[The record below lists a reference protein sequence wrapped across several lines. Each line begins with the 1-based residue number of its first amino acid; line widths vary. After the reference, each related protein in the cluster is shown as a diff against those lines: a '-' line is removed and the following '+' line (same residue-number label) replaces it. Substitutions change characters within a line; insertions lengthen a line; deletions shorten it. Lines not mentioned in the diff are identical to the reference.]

1 MTMTEIEE
9 KNVNEN
15 PIGFKYVEGPVIVYK
30 GFDKDF
36 CCHGKQYE
44 VGKSYHTD
52 GDVKSLCEAFYGFIH
67 ATETIVTYKPD
78 DTVRFAVVE
87 LSGTVGKRDDNF
99 HMATDMTIIR
109 EIDLPGLMKRVSCA
123 LESRKIELGR
133 RHKYFFE
140 PDYVIRDHNMIPLT
154 LKDKKIYVNGRNSM
168 LSSMGGGCEVLFDE
182 GSVVSGMG
190 VSQKIISIAIEAK
203 IMSSGDVSHIDSYG
217 ERTQI
222 CNMGDL
228 SQMFVAGNDTC
239 LLNNGHSCSVIS
251 TGKDINISDCGFDTF
266 IASSGEN
273 ASITASG
280 DNAHI
285 LSTGDNAH
293 IAVTGDDAF
302 VNCFGKNTVISII
315 GKGCVVTAK
324 DWKDVTFVGVHADLV
339 QLSAKGYTSISSF
352 NPNTS
357 DSVKWRFMN
366 DGKIEESKK

>member
-1 MTMTEIEE
+1 MEE
-9 KNVNEN
+9 NSC
-15 PIGFKYVEGPVIVYK
+15 GFKYVEGPIVVYK

-36 CCHGKQYE
+36 CFLGKQYE

-67 ATETIVTYKPD
+67 ATETIVTYKPN
-78 DTVRFAVVE
+78 DTMRFAVVE
-87 LSGTVGKRDDNF
+87 LSGTVIKRDDNF
-99 HMATDMTIIR
+99 YMATDMTIIR

-123 LESRKIELGR
+123 LESRNIELVR

-168 LSSMGGGCEVLFDE
+168 LASMGGGCEVLFDE

-203 IMSSGDVSHIDSYG
+203 IMSSGDVSHIESYG

-228 SQMFVAGNDTC
+228 GQMFIAGNDTC
-239 LLNNGHSCSVIS
+239 LLNSGNGCSIIS
-251 TGKDINISDCGFDTF
+251 TGKGINISDCGFDTF
-266 IASSGEN
+266 IASSGEKAN
-273 ASITASG
+273 ITASG

-293 IAVTGDDAF
+293 IAVTGDDCY
-302 VNCFGKNTVISII
+302 VTCCGKNTVISVI
-315 GKGCVVTAK
+315 GEKCTVRAK
-324 DWKDVTFVGVHADLV
+324 DWKDVTFAGVKADLE
-339 QLSAKGYTSISSF
+339 QLSEGTYKSVTYFAG
-352 NPNTS
+352 NAS
-357 DSVKWRFMN
+357 DSKTWRFMN
-366 DGKIEESKK
+366 DGKIEECKK

>member
-1 MTMTEIEE
+1 MED
-9 KNVNEN
+9 NSC
-15 PIGFKYVEGPVIVYK
+15 GFKYVEGPIVVYK

-36 CCHGKQYE
+36 CFLGKQYE

-67 ATETIVTYKPD
+67 ATETIVTYKPN
-78 DTVRFAVVE
+78 DTMRFAVVE
-87 LSGTVGKRDDNF
+87 LSGTVIKRDDNF
-99 HMATDMTIIR
+99 YMATDMTIIR

-123 LESRKIELGR
+123 LESRNIELVR

-168 LSSMGGGCEVLFDE
+168 LASMGGGCEVLFDE

-203 IMSSGDVSHIDSYG
+203 IMSSGDVSHIESYG

-228 SQMFVAGNDTC
+228 SQMSVAGNDTC
-239 LLNNGHSCSVIS
+239 LLNSGNGCSIIS
-251 TGKDINISDCGFDTF
+251 TGKDINMSDCGFDTF

-280 DNAHI
+280 NNAHI

-302 VNCFGKNTVISII
+302 VNCLGKNTVISII

-324 DWKDVTFVGVHADLV
+324 DWTNVTFVGVHADLA
-339 QLSAKGYTSISSF
+339 QLSAKGYTSITSF

-357 DSVKWRFMN
+357 GADNWRFMN
-366 DGKIEESKK
+366 NGEIEESKK

>member
-1 MTMTEIEE
+1 MEE
-9 KNVNEN
+9 NNC
-15 PIGFKYVEGPVIVYK
+15 GFKYVEGPIVVYK

-67 ATETIVTYKPD
+67 ATETIVTYKPN
-78 DTVRFAVVE
+78 DTMRFAVVE
-87 LSGTVGKRDDNF
+87 LSGTVIKRDDNF
-99 HMATDMTIIR
+99 YMATDMTIIR
-109 EIDLPGLMKRVSCA
+109 EIDLPQLMNSVSYA
-123 LESRKIELGR
+123 LKSRNVKIVARGR
-133 RHKYFFE
+133 FFFE
-140 PDYVIRDHNMIPLT
+140 ADYVIRDHDMIPLT
-154 LKDKKIYVNGRNSM
+154 VKDKKIYVNGRNSM
-168 LSSMGGGCEVLFDE
+168 LASMDGGCEILFDE

-203 IMSSGDVSHIDSYG
+203 IMSSGDVSHVESYG
-217 ERTQI
+217 ERTKI

-228 SQMFVAGNDTC
+228 SQMFVSGNDTC
-239 LLNNGHSCSVIS
+239 LLNSGNGCSIIS

-302 VNCFGKNTVISII
+302 VNCLGKNTVISII

-324 DWKDVTFVGVHADLV
+324 DWKDVTFVGVHADLA
-339 QLSAKGYTSISSF
+339 QLSAKGYTSVTSF

-357 DSVKWRFMN
+357 GSEKWRFMN

>member
-1 MTMTEIEE
+1 M
-9 KNVNEN
+9 KEN
-15 PIGFKYVEGPVIVYK
+15 SCGFKYVEGPVIVYK

-99 HMATDMTIIR
+99 YMATDMTIIR

-123 LESRKIELGR
+123 LESRKIELVR

-190 VSQKIISIAIEAK
+190 VSQKTISIAIEAK

-228 SQMFVAGNDTC
+228 SQMFIAGNDTC
-239 LLNNGHSCSVIS
+239 LLNNGHSCSIIS

-324 DWKDVTFVGVHADLV
+324 DWKYVTFVGVHADLA
-339 QLSAKGYTSISSF
+339 QLSEGTYKSVTYFAG
-352 NPNTS
+352 NAP
-357 DSVKWRFMN
+357 DSKTWRFMN
-366 DGKIEESKK
+366 DGKVEESKK

>member
-1 MTMTEIEE
+1 MEE
-9 KNVNEN
+9 NSC
-15 PIGFKYVEGPVIVYK
+15 GFKYVEGPVIVYK

-67 ATETIVTYKPD
+67 ATETIVTYKPN
-78 DTVRFAVVE
+78 DTMRFAVVE
-87 LSGTVGKRDDNF
+87 LSGTVIKRDDNF
-99 HMATDMTIIR
+99 YMATDMTIIR
-109 EIDLPGLMKRVSCA
+109 EIDLPQLMNSVSNA
-123 LESRKIELGR
+123 LKFRSVKIVARGR
-133 RHKYFFE
+133 FFFE
-140 PDYVIRDHNMIPLT
+140 ADYVIRDQDMIPLT
-154 LKDKKIYVNGRNSM
+154 VKDKKIYVNGRNSM
-168 LSSMGGGCEVLFDE
+168 LASMDGGCEILFDE

-203 IMSSGDVSHIDSYG
+203 IMSSGDVSHIESYG
-217 ERTQI
+217 ERAQI
-222 CNMGDL
+222 CNMGDFGK
-228 SQMFVAGNDTC
+228 MFIAGNDTF
-239 LLNNGHSCSVIS
+239 LLNNGHSCSIIS

-280 DNAHI
+280 DHAHI

-293 IAVTGDDAF
+293 ISVTGDDAF

-324 DWKDVTFVGVHADLV
+324 DWKNVTFVGVHADLA
-339 QLSAKGYTSISSF
+339 QLCAKGYASITSF
-352 NPNTS
+352 NPNSSES
-357 DSVKWRFMN
+357 DNWRFMN
-366 DGKIEESKK
+366 NGEIEESKK

>member
-1 MTMTEIEE
+1 M
-9 KNVNEN
+9 KEN
-15 PIGFKYVEGPVIVYK
+15 NCGFKYIEGPVIVYK

-36 CCHGKQYE
+36 CFLGKQYE

-67 ATETIVTYKPD
+67 ATETIVTYKPN
-78 DTVRFAVVE
+78 DTMRFAVVE
-87 LSGTVGKRDDNF
+87 LSGTVIKRDDNF
-99 HMATDMTIIR
+99 YMATDMTIIR
-109 EIDLPGLMKRVSCA
+109 EIDLPQLMNSVSYA
-123 LESRKIELGR
+123 LKSRNVKIVAR
-133 RHKYFFE
+133 DRFFFE
-140 PDYVIRDHNMIPLT
+140 ADYVIRDQDMTPLT
-154 LKDKKIYVNGRNSM
+154 VKDKKIYVNGRNSM
-168 LSSMGGGCEVLFDE
+168 LASMDGGCEILFDE

-203 IMSSGDVSHIDSYG
+203 IMSSGDVSHIESYG

-228 SQMFVAGNDTC
+228 SQMFIAGNDTC
-239 LLNNGHSCSVIS
+239 VLNNGHSCSIIS

-324 DWKDVTFVGVHADLV
+324 DWKDVTFVGVHADLA
-339 QLSAKGYTSISSF
+339 QLSAKGYTSVTSF
-352 NPNTS
+352 NSNS
-357 DSVKWRFMN
+357 SESVKWRFMN
-366 DGKIEESKK
+366 DGKVEESKK

>member
-1 MTMTEIEE
+1 MTEIEE

-15 PIGFKYVEGPVIVYK
+15 PIGFKHVEGPVIVYK

-99 HMATDMTIIR
+99 YMATDMTIIR
-109 EIDLPGLMKRVSCA
+109 EIDLSGLMKRVSCA
-123 LESRKIELGR
+123 LESRKIELVR

-154 LKDKKIYVNGRNSM
+154 LEDKKIYVNGKNSM
-168 LSSMGGGCEVLFDE
+168 LASMGGGCEVLFDE

-222 CNMGDL
+222 CNMGDY
-228 SQMFVAGNDTC
+228 SKIFVTGDFTYLVNSG
-239 LLNNGHSCSVIS
+239 LSCSIIS
-251 TGKDINISDCGFDTF
+251 TGKYNYISDCCHGTLVV
-266 IASSGEN
+266 SSGEN
-273 ASITASG
+273 ATISVTG
-280 DNAHI
+280 NVTQV
-285 LSTGDNAH
+285 LSTGDNAR
-293 IAVTGDDAF
+293 IVVAGDDCY
-302 VNCFGKNTVISII
+302 VTCCGKNTVISII
-315 GKGCVVTAK
+315 GEKCTVRAK
-324 DWKDVTFVGVHADLV
+324 DWTNVTFVGVHADLA
-339 QLSAKGYTSISSF
+339 QLSTKGYTSITSF
-352 NPNTS
+352 NSNTS
-357 DSVKWRFMN
+357 GSDNWRFMN